1 MKNIA
6 KNEVCE
12 IDRTSYE
19 GLNRPIE
26 FQHNALEE
34 INVIA
39 PWGYLPP
46 HNLRIIVSV
55 GCWVYAFATHCIE
68 IYVYD
73 YMSVTQL
80 YTRLFIR
87 NQKIQTNFDEY
98 QKHKESFSINA
109 YG

>member
-6 KNEVCE
+6 KIEVCE
-12 IDRTSYE
+12 IDGTSYE

-26 FQHNALEE
+26 FEHNALEE

-68 IYVYD
+68 ICLDGASVIHTLVYKKPEN
-73 YMSVTQL
+73 SNK
-80 YTRLFIR
+80 F
-87 NQKIQTNFDEY
+87 
-98 QKHKESFSINA
+98 
-109 YG
+109 

>member
-6 KNEVCE
+6 KIEVCE
-12 IDRTSYE
+12 IDGTSYE

-39 PWGYLPP
+39 PWGYLPA

-55 GCWVYAFATHCIE
+55 GCWVLCLRHTLHRDMFMIT
-68 IYVYD
+68 
-73 YMSVTQL
+73 SL
-80 YTRLFIR
+80 
-87 NQKIQTNFDEY
+87 
-98 QKHKESFSINA
+98 
-109 YG
+109 